1 MNTRMNRLNTSTWVL
16 ALVFA
21 TAPWL
26 AGAARAS
33 AFQLDTGGADNL
45 GRANSGGTLWEGDAS
60 AAYGNPAAMAWA
72 TAPAIKTSLT
82 LIQPDIR
89 FRGDVSDWQG
99 APIAGP
105 DANGGK
111 RAIPVPALYAMRP
124 LTERVALGTYVTAPY
139 GAATRYANGWRG
151 RQFGVRTE
159 IKSVA
164 VGASLAWR
172 VSDSVSLGA
181 GAAAQYTRIQLST
194 GTDLF
199 STLQEL
205 GAVVSPLTIA
215 QTHVAMRTW
224 SPAWFLGASFRPSD
238 RQIVGI
244 AYHAAVRN
252 RLRGNYRLYFPNDA
266 TLAATGE
273 ITAREALALVPL
285 INGSL
290 PAAHRLPE
298 LDADGG
304 RARARFDMPA
314 WLDIDWIHQLTDRLA
329 VGASVRW
336 TQWSRLASL
345 DLEAG
350 TGPSLSQPLR
360 YRNAMRWS
368 TTAQFQATDKL
379 ALRIGAGYDQTP
391 THTATRDLR
400 IPDQSRRLLS
410 VGLGYQLGPG
420 TGVDVGY
427 MHQFVSDA
435 RLRSRAP
442 SGLGGGTIDGRAK
455 VGGRALS
462 VSASLRF

>member
-1 MNTRMNRLNTSTWVL
+1 MNTRTHRFNISTLAFVL
-16 ALVFA
+16 AFGTV
-21 TAPWL
+21 TWP
-26 AGAARAS
+26 AGNARAS

-45 GRANSGGTLWEGDAS
+45 GRANSGGTLWEGDSA
-60 AAYGNPAAMAWA
+60 AAYGNPAAMSWA
-72 TAPAIKTSLT
+72 TAPAIKGSLT

-99 APIAGP
+99 EPIAGRN
-105 DANGGK
+105 ANGGK

-124 LTERVALGTYVTAPY
+124 LTGRLALGAYITAPY
-139 GAATRYANGWRG
+139 GLATRYANGWRG

-159 IKSVA
+159 IESVA

-181 GAAAQYTRIQLST
+181 GAAVQQTRLQLNT

-205 GAVVSPLTIA
+205 GAFVSPLTVA

-224 SPAWFLGASFRPSD
+224 SPAWFLGASFRPSARD
-238 RQIVGI
+238 VIGM

-252 RLRGNYRLYFPNDA
+252 RLRGSYRLYFPNDDG
-266 TLAATGE
+266 LAAGGE
-273 ITAREALALVPL
+273 ITAREVLALVPL

-290 PAAHRLPE
+290 PADHQLPE
-298 LDADGG
+298 LDADSG
-304 RARARFDMPA
+304 RASARFDMPA
-314 WLDIDWIHQLTDRLA
+314 WLDIDWVHQLTDRLA

-336 TQWSRLASL
+336 TRWSRLASL
-345 DLEAG
+345 DIEAG
-350 TGPSLSQPLR
+350 TGPRLSQPLR
-360 YRNAMRWS
+360 YRDAMRWS

-379 ALRIGAGYDQTP
+379 VLRLGAGYDQTP
-391 THTATRDLR
+391 TRTATRDLR
-400 IPDQSRRLLS
+400 LPDQSRRLLS
-410 VGLGYQLGPG
+410 AGLGYQFGLGAS
-420 TGVDVGY
+420 VDVGY

-435 RLRSRAP
+435 RLQSRAP
-442 SGLGGGTIDGRAK
+442 SALGGGTIDGRAK

-462 VSASLRF
+462 VSASMRL